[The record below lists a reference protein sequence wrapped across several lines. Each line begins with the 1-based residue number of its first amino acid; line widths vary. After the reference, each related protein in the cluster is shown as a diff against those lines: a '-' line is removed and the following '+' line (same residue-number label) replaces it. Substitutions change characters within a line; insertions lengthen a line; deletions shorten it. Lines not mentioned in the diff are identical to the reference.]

1 MSIQHLTR
9 LGIFRVL
16 DPKGRPAGHFLTRQ
30 AALAFCAAADI
41 AASEG

>member
-1 MSIQHLTR
+1 MSIQHLAR

-16 DPKGRPAGHFLTRQ
+16 DTQGRPHHFLTHQ